1 MQKSFFK
8 LAFTL
13 AEVLIVVG
21 IIGIVAEMTIP
32 TLVQDMQERQIVTGL
47 MKFNST
53 LQSAITMWKTEVGC
67 NSDFGT
73 CLAYE
78 GYIDNDPNAFLETI
92 GKYFK
97 ITDKAIGSINSK
109 NWLPPE
115 TLDYYGDK
123 FTGSYGSVAN
133 IGNGNGV
140 FVMQDGITFSIDYT
154 NASGVNPALIMFY
167 VDANG
172 KKKPNRVGKD
182 VFQILAGGSLSKR
195 DIRYGSYYESSVT
208 NVRGLCAS
216 GSVAN
221 NCETDNVNPTIGGGA
236 NPTMYV
242 IMHQKFP
249 DYRYLSTVISG
260 FRP

>member
-1 MQKSFFK
+1 MKSK
-8 LAFTL
+8 KISAFTL
-13 AEVLIVVG
+13 AEVVIVVG
-21 IIGIVAEMTIP
+21 IIGIIAEMTIP

-73 CLAYE
+73 CLSFE
-78 GYIDNDPNAFLETI
+78 GYADNDPNAFLETI

-97 ITDKAIGSINSK
+97 ITDKAIGYTNSK

-115 TLDYYGDK
+115 TLDYYGDEY
-123 FTGSYGSVAN
+123 TGPYGSVAKTGS
-133 IGNGNGV
+133 GNGA
-140 FVMQDGITFSIDYT
+140 FLLQDGITFSIDYT
-154 NASGVNPALIMFY
+154 STNPALIIFY

-182 VFQILAGGSLSKR
+182 VFQILAGGVYSKS
-195 DIRYGSYYESSVT
+195 DVRYGAYHPFSS
-208 NVRGLCAS
+208 NVNVKGLC
-216 GSVAN
+216 VHQLPL
-221 NCETDNVNPTIGGGA
+221 CETDNVNPTVGNGA

-242 IMHQKFP
+242 IMHQKLP
-249 DYRYLSTVISG
+249 DFKYLSTVVSG